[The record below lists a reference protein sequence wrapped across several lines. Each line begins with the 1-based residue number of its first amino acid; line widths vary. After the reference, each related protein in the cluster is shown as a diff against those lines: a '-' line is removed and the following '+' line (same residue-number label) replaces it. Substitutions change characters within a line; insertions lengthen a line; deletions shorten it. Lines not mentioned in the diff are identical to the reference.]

1 MKKQFLTLAA
11 LCIIMVGCNSEKKEK
26 DTPKMYEPKTTEVE
40 VSPIK
45 RGEMLVTSTG
55 CHDSFPKK
63 NDR

>member
-1 MKKQFLTLAA
+1 MRKQFLTLAA

-45 RGEMLVTSTG
+45 RGEMLVTATG